1 MTDQLKQL
9 WHLAFGDSETFI
21 NFYFDNAYAPERCRY
36 LAEGNRITA
45 ALHWLDGSYKG
56 QKFAYLY
63 AVATHPDFRG
73 MGLCRKLMALTHE
86 DLRNQGYAGALL
98 MPAESGLREMYGKM
112 GYRDCCSVSE
122 ISVSAGTPIPLRK
135 IRPEEYAALRRRFL
149 PTGSLIQEDPSIR
162 YLAAYTRFYAG
173 EDFLLCA
180 ASDEKKF
187 FGAELLGNTG
197 AAPGILATLGYA
209 EGGFRTPGN
218 QLPLV
223 MFFPLRE
230 DAKPPAYCGLVFD

>member
-86 DLRNQGYAGALL
+86 DLRKQGYAGALL

-149 PTGSLIQEDPSIR
+149 PPDSLLQEGPCIR
-162 YLAAYTRFYAG
+162 YLSAYTHFFTG
-173 EDFLLCA
+173 DNFLLCA
-180 ASDEKKF
+180 ASDSQKLR
-187 FGAELLGNTG
+187 GVELLGNPG

-209 EGGFRTPGN
+209 AGSFRAPGGDI
-218 QLPLV
+218 PLV
-223 MFFPLRE
+223 MGLPLQE
-230 DAKPPAYCGLVFD
+230 GAGLPAYCGLGFD